1 METVFTLW
9 LMVNLIG
16 CFMMIIDKHNA
27 IHKKKRISEKT
38 LILTSCFGGAM
49 LMWITMYLIHHK
61 TKHLHFV
68 ILFPLCTVIHL
79 MIFYLLLR

>member
-1 METVFTLW
+1 METFFLVW
-9 LMVNLIG
+9 LIINLIG
-16 CFMMIIDKHNA
+16 SFMMMIDKYNA

>member
-1 METVFTLW
+1 METFFLIW
-9 LMVNLIG
+9 LIINLIG
-16 CFMMIIDKHNA
+16 SFMMMIDKYNA